1 MISGKASKANGLAKK
16 QDTSLRQYVDSDGHF
31 SLVRLVEWCFESVN
45 NELANIGRVH
55 IETFGLQTLLP

>member
-1 MISGKASKANGLAKK
+1 MTDGKASKANGVAKK
-16 QDTSLRQYVDSDGHF
+16 QDASLRQYVDSDGHF
-31 SLVRLVEWCFESVN
+31 SLVRLVEWRFESIS